1 MIGDRSQG
9 LRLLSHGLVLIVTL
23 ALFGS
28 MLLFSSYSLEHIDL
42 SRVNVSLYYLSVFVA
57 GLLSYSY
64 REVSSKQTDLNSFQ
78 WVSAIRRTNYQT
90 AILALLIFAIV
101 FTTKDKAVSRLFV
114 GSFIGLNWLICI
126 PLNRYV
132 PDWIAQVVF
141 RGNHSVKTIFLGSAK
156 AARRLESWS
165 SSQPL
170 YGVEVL
176 GLITYE
182 MADDLKLKI
191 PILGEFMDME
201 LIMQAYK
208 VDQVVLLET
217 RNSDWWVD
225 TVVETCEKAG
235 CRILIFNPWEEYFER
250 ELIPVHQGGHTFFT
264 LQPEPLENPV
274 NRMLKRIIDIA
285 ISLPV
290 VMLVLP
296 VLCLL
301 VKIMQQIQAP
311 GPMLFKQVR
320 SGQRGREFSI
330 YKFRTMR
337 CNESASARE
346 GEQARKGDD
355 RIYPFAQFLR
365 KSSLDEFPQFL
376 NVLRGHMSAIGPR
389 PHMIEHDSKFSEHVN
404 IYRTRHFIKPGITG
418 LAQCKGF
425 RGEVTDMEL
434 IKERVHYDLEYI
446 RRWSFW
452 LDLWIILK
460 TATQII
466 KPPKTAY

>member
-9 LRLLSHGLVLIVTL
+9 LRLLSHGIVLLVTL
-23 ALFGS
+23 TLFGV
-28 MLLFSSYSLEHIDL
+28 MLLTSAYYLDRIDL
-42 SRVNVSLYYLSVFVA
+42 RQINVSLYCLGVLIA

-64 REVSSKQTDLNSFQ
+64 KDPPGKRSDLNSFR
-78 WVSAIRRTNYQT
+78 WVSGIRRANYQT
-90 AILALLIFAIV
+90 AILALVIFAII
-101 FTTKDKAVSRLFV
+101 FTTKDKAISRLFI
-114 GSFIGLNWLICI
+114 GSFIGLNWLICVL
-126 PLNRYV
+126 LNRYV
-132 PDWIAQVVF
+132 PDWIAQAAF
-141 RGNHSVKTIFLGSAK
+141 RGDNSVKTIFLGSAK

-170 YGVEVL
+170 YGIDVL

-182 MADDLKLKI
+182 MANDLKLKI

-208 VDQVVLLET
+208 VDQVVLMET

-225 TVVETCEKAG
+225 AVVEICEKAG
-235 CRILIFNPWEEYFER
+235 CRILIYNPWEEYFER
-250 ELIPVHQGGHTFFT
+250 ELIPVHEAGHTFFT
-264 LQPEPLENPV
+264 IQPEPLENPV
-274 NRMLKRIIDIA
+274 NRMLKRTVDIA

-290 VMLVLP
+290 VLFVLP
-296 VLCLL
+296 WLCLF
-301 VKIMQQIQAP
+301 VKIVQQKQAP

-337 CNESASARE
+337 CDESAADRE
-346 GEQARKGDD
+346 GEQARKEDD
-355 RIYPFAQFLR
+355 RIYPFGRFLR

-376 NVLRGHMSAIGPR
+376 NVLKGQMSAIGPR
-389 PHMIEHDSKFSEHVN
+389 PHMIEHDSQFSEHVN

-425 RGEVTDMEL
+425 RGEVTEIEL

-452 LDLWIILK
+452 LDIWIILK
-460 TATQII
+460 TTIQIV
-466 KPPKTAY
+466 KPPKSAY